1 MILKRSLVYGYA
13 GVDGRGA
20 WRVDEEERE
29 RPVKLVCEAAAD
41 EFFLELRGPNQFA
54 VRLARTG
61 QYLRAEQNGLVRP
74 DADELPAAGPASK
87 LSAYLFEF

>member
-1 MILKRSLVYGYA
+1 M
-13 GVDGRGA
+13 
-20 WRVDEEERE
+20 
-29 RPVKLVCEAAAD
+29 KLTCEGPGD

-54 VRLARTG
+54 VRLARSG

-74 DADELPAAGPASK
+74 DAEELPVAGPASK